1 VIRDKRRSETALD
14 TSPSLLGSD
23 GIWKMARLLGALRAC
38 GRPIEGSRQGC
49 GGQRGIRTLD
59 RLSPIHAFQACAFNH
74 SATCPDPPQAGRGAR

>member
-1 VIRDKRRSETALD
+1 MIRDKRRSETALD

-49 GGQRGIRTLD
+49 GGGRESEGE
-59 RLSPIHAFQACAFNH
+59 LSPSEI
-74 SATCPDPPQAGRGAR
+74 TYDRY